1 MAGRHTQRRVGDCSV
16 NRLDYWKQQAKEA
29 EADFYRLNAE
39 QDRLDE
45 TVTALV
51 DLIRASRQIERLES
65 DLPSWL

>member
-1 MAGRHTQRRVGDCSV
+1 MT
-16 NRLDYWKQQAKEA
+16 RLDYWKQQAREA

-51 DLIRASRQIERLES
+51 NLIHATREVERLES

>member
-1 MAGRHTQRRVGDCSV
+1 MTRF
-16 NRLDYWKQQAKEA
+16 DYWKQKAQEA

-51 DLIRASRQIERLES
+51 DLIRASRQVERLETP
-65 DLPSWL
+65 DFPTWL